1 MTIRTTCL
9 SAIAAAALMATAP
22 TGAKANIEVGGL
34 TCRSPGGVG
43 YVIGSTLNFQCVF
56 VPSGG
61 GPAHHYLGVVRRIG
75 VDLGVTQN
83 VSLGWVVFAPT
94 GVIHPGD
101 LAGNYGGV
109 QGNASIGIGGG
120 ANALVGGSN
129 NTFALQP
136 VSAQA
141 QAGLNVSAGLADL
154 ELRAAVAPGPAPRH
168 SRHRHRH

>member
-1 MTIRTTCL
+1 
-9 SAIAAAALMATAP
+9 MATAP